1 MDSCKTWSFRDQL
14 LLLPSYPWGSC
25 VLQYPW
31 VLHSFLWLNNTILA
45 VYTTCLSICQW
56 TDFCIVFIFWLLWIM
71 LLWTFVYKSLCGYL
85 SLSLSGLYLG
95 VELLMVILCLT
106 FCRTAR
112 LFYKAAAPFSI
123 PTSHVR
129 GFKFSLCPHQHLLLS
144 IFLIKTILV
153 VGVK

>member
-1 MDSCKTWSFRDQL
+1 MNHTAYVFFSSFLLMITILGSTHVCCMYFFL
-14 LLLPSYPWGSC
+14 LLNNVVWLYITLAIH
-25 VLQYPW
+25 VLVDIRLMSSLG
-31 VLHSFLWLNNTILA
+31 VLEIN
-45 VYTTCLSICQW
+45 
-56 TDFCIVFIFWLLWIM
+56 